1 MKIRLAEL
9 NIEVHPRYAY
19 VGRLC
24 ADYLAEFDTPDLTVE
39 ASLEEIEAERQS
51 SPYHPSAGYAE
62 SICIYRQIVTALPR
76 FGAFV
81 FHAAVWSVTGRA
93 MPLPRKAE
101 RENPPMC
108 RCGYGILVTGQE
120 LSTATSRFSGL
131 WTALGAH
138 TVRHGVGKSTGNAML
153 LPLWLGCVFWSA
165 PRKTP
170 FARWKGWR
178 CCNVCFYRFCHPRI
192 KRPQPHFWICC
203 RI

>member
-62 SICIYRQIVTALPR
+62 SICIYRQIATALPR

-81 FHAAVWSVTGRA
+81 FHAAVVECDGQ
-93 MPLPRKAE
+93 
-101 RENPPMC
+101 
-108 RCGYGILVTGQE
+108 GYAFAAQ
-120 LSTATSRFSGL
+120 SG
-131 WTALGAH
+131 T
-138 TVRHGVGKSTGNAML
+138 GKSTHVS
-153 LPLWLGCVFWSA
+153 LWLRHFGNRARIINGDKPIFRFVDGAWRA
-165 PRKTP
+165 YGTRKTP